1 MSATYINL
9 DPIAQSIRSF
19 GSGLANNA
27 LKKAQLDRQYAQD
40 IVAFDKAQADIDY
53 TNAKNARENEEHG
66 WKKTLVGGYDPNLL
80 TPQQRNLIAVN
91 TMAPRN
97 VAHDSILAADKILNP
112 GGSGGEG
119 GYKPLNMNAIEQFF
133 VKKDEKGQ
141 VMIDPMTG
149 RPVVDSDAISRAAL
163 ALANM
168 NIPVTTGSMQ
178 HYGMGLI
185 KPPSAPVQP
194 SPQPVATNLPTQP
207 ANQPKVGPVDI
218 PSMQAVIEQMYRIG
232 DISKEQAIEMAKMY
246 GIKL

>member
-40 IVAFDKAQADIDY
+40 MVAFDKAQADIDY
-53 TNAKNARENEEHG
+53 TNAKKVREDEEHG
-66 WKKTLVGGYDPNLL
+66 WKKTLVGGYDPNTLN
-80 TPQQRNLIAVN
+80 PQQRTTIAVN
-91 TMAPRN
+91 TMAGRN
-97 VAHDSILAADKILNP
+97 VVNDAIEAAKTMLNP

-163 ALANM
+163 ALTNM

-194 SPQPVATNLPTQP
+194 SPQPVATNLPTQA
-207 ANQPKVGPVDI
+207 ANQPKVGPIDI
-218 PSMQAVIEQMYRIG
+218 PSMHDVIVQMYRLG
-232 DISKEQAIEMAKMY
+232 DISYEQAVELGKQF
-246 GIKL
+246 GVPL